1 MDDDAIDGIQ
11 IHCHVALIQWVHFI
25 FQRLVT
31 DQTTNDSQIGSNNLQ
46 ECLEFP
52 NVLDVLHAQHLL
64 H

>member
-1 MDDDAIDGIQ
+1 MQEMGFIYT
-11 IHCHVALIQWVHFI
+11 VSLIQWLHFI
-25 FQRLVT
+25 FQRVVI